1 MICKR
6 LAVIIGQEFGVTI
19 LRPGWHTVVVSGP
32 SLSQCDAPFAMTL
45 VFIPSLRQE
54 LEFAQNVF
62 CVLELVVW
70 GSPDLFSQ
78 PDLWHLRSWVFLS
91 PLAEFSQILMKSTLH
106 FIFWTLL
113 SPTAES
119 RAINV
124 LRIIVSLCSIY
135 TGISYYAIVSLSIS
149 IYGNLVN
156 TCRAISTIVSLSVI
170 IANDSV

>member
-19 LRPGWHTVVVSGP
+19 LRPGWHTVVSGP

-70 GSPDLFSQ
+70 VS

-149 IYGNLVN
+149 ISGNLVN